1 MPLSTEADKEAY
13 QVQVAKVLL
22 LYKQCADDPKR
33 FIKTFLFTFDPKREP
48 YHLPF
53 ALYPFQEKLV
63 DNLVQHIE
71 QGRDIFIDKTREMG
85 ATYTVL
91 GVLFW
96 YWHYQPAA
104 NFLIGSRKEDIVDN
118 SGSTGDGEISNKEES
133 LFGKLDYFCDH
144 LPFIAMPEGFK
155 AGKHRT
161 YMNLRNPENGNV
173 ISGESSNPNFSRGGR
188 QRAIMLDEFAFW
200 DNDDAAWGSTADTTN
215 CRIVLTTP
223 GIRPNT
229 KAKRLRFGKDGEK
242 IDIVSLPYTLDP
254 RKDEQ
259 WMQGQKERRSAE
271 DFAREIMIDWEGST
285 AGVVYK
291 EARNRVV
298 GEFPYKPTAPL
309 YITWD
314 FGLDGVAMQ
323 WWQYSLRS
331 GRHTLLDAYMNT
343 DKPIQWYF
351 PLLGKP
357 VESIF
362 EYDNEALEAIERTK
376 YYRNAIH
383 YGDPDASKRSMVSKA
398 LSSVRQEL
406 SNIGVYVQTNTK
418 SNDFASRREN
428 TKVMLQGGFDVNDTP
443 GTRLWMECIDNARY
457 PQRLDTSQSTAAIV
471 LPIHDWTSHHRTA
484 TEYYAV
490 NFTDPED
497 VTNVGAVT
505 PVAPDQSLEQVG
517 VILNDDGNIESAGLH
532 VDIASMVRHNDR
544 QADNRDWRSM

>member
-1 MPLSTEADKEAY
+1 
-13 QVQVAKVLL
+13 
-22 LYKQCADDPKR
+22 
-33 FIKTFLFTFDPKREP
+33 
-48 YHLPF
+48 
-53 ALYPFQEKLV
+53 
-63 DNLVQHIE
+63 
-71 QGRDIFIDKTREMG
+71 MG

-91 GVLFW
+91 AVLFW

-104 NFLIGSRKEDIVDN
+104 NFLVGSRKEDIVDN
-118 SGSTGDGEISNKEES
+118 SGSSSDGEVSNKEES
-133 LFGKLDYFCDH
+133 LFGKLDYFCDR
-144 LPFIAMPEGFK
+144 LPFIAMPENFK

-173 ISGESSNPNFSRGGR
+173 ISGESANSNFSRGGR

-242 IDIVSLPYTLDP
+242 IDVVTLPYTLDP
-254 RKDEQ
+254 RKDETWLQ
-259 WMQGQKERRSAE
+259 SQKERRSSE

-298 GEFPYKPTAPL
+298 GEFPYSPTAPL
-309 YITWD
+309 FITWD

-323 WWQYSLRS
+323 WWQYSMRS

-357 VESIF
+357 IDSMF
-362 EYDNEALEAIERTK
+362 QYDEEALAAIERTR

-383 YGDPDASKRSMVSKA
+383 YGDPDVSKRSLLTGTSTRQA
-398 LSSVRQEL
+398 LADV
-406 SNIGVYVQTNTK
+406 GVYVQTNTM
-418 SNDFASRREN
+418 SNDFASRREK
-428 TKVMLQGGFDVNDTP
+428 TKILMQAGYDINDTP
-443 GTRLWMECIDNARY
+443 GTRLWIECIDNARY
-457 PQRLDTSQSTAAIV
+457 PQRLETSQATSEIV
-471 LPIHDWTSHHRTA
+471 KPIHDWTSHHRSS

-490 NFTDPED
+490 NFTDPSITVD
-497 VTNVGAVT
+497 VGAVS
-505 PVAPDQSLEQVG
+505 PNAPDQVPEQVG

-532 VDIASMVRHNDR
+532 VDIGSMVRRNN
-544 QADNRDWRSM
+544 QTADVRDWRSM